1 MSIQHVLIVDDE
13 PDIRELLEITLG
25 RMKLSTCAAGTV
37 AEARRLLDGNS
48 FDLCLTDMRL
58 PDGSGI
64 ELVEHIQQRHP
75 QLPVAMITAYGS
87 MDTAIAALKAG
98 AFDFVSKPV
107 DLQMLRDL
115 INSALALGRPR
126 PAEGAG
132 APASTLHGE
141 APPMQRLRE
150 TIRKL
155 ARSQAPVC
163 ILGESGSGKERVARE
178 IHRLGP
184 RAERPFVP
192 VNCGAVPTELM
203 ESEFFGHVKGAFT
216 GAAADKE
223 GLFQAAQGGTLFLDE
238 VAELPLHMQVKLL
251 RAIQERAVR
260 PVGGNHEIP
269 VDVRILSATHR
280 NLAALVAEGR
290 FRQDLYYRLNVIELR
305 VPPLRERLED
315 LPLLAEHILGRIAG
329 HWGSEGFRLAPD
341 ALAHL
346 GNLQLPRQRPGT
358 GEHPG
363 AGRHPVRGP
372 HHPRRRPAPARSH
385 PRRRPD
391 RGARRRRPGP
401 GRPAGGAR
409 APGDPPGAGPDRRQP
424 HRRRAPARHQL
435 PADALSIEETRH
447 RVGSERQETSGQ
459 RHEGFGAAGALCTP
473 RSGREVS
480 HRGHRGHREKSPRL
494 PHGPIGI
501 GQGPARH

>member
-25 RMKLSTCAAGTV
+25 RMKLSTRSAGTA
-37 AEARRLLDGNS
+37 AEARTLLEQQP

-58 PDGSGI
+58 PDGNGI
-64 ELVEHIQQRHP
+64 ELVEHIQKHHP
-75 QLPVAMITAYGS
+75 QIPVAMITAYGS
-87 MDTAIAALKAG
+87 MDAAIAALKAG

-126 PAEGAG
+126 PAEGTDT
-132 APASTLHGE
+132 PETTLPGD
-141 APPMQRLRE
+141 APPMKRLRE
-150 TIRKL
+150 TVLKL

-216 GAAADKE
+216 GAASNKE

-251 RAIQERAVR
+251 RSIQERAVR
-260 PVGGNHEIP
+260 PVGSNREIP

-280 NLAALVAEGR
+280 DLAALVAKGQ

-315 LPLLAEHILGRIAG
+315 LPMLARDILARIARD
-329 HWGSEGFRLAPD
+329 WDSAGFRLAPE
-341 ALAHL
+341 ALERLRNHPFP
-346 GNLQLPRQRPGT
+346 GNIRELENILERAATLCAGETIHAEDLQLAENPGND
-358 GEHPG
+358 
-363 AGRHPVRGP
+363 
-372 HHPRRRPAPARSH
+372 
-385 PRRRPD
+385 D
-391 RGARRRRPGP
+391 RG
-401 GRPAGGAR
+401 
-409 APGDPPGAGPDRRQP
+409 
-424 HRRRAPARHQL
+424 L
-435 PADALSIEETRH
+435 DAELEER
-447 RVGSERQETSGQ
+447 ERQAIIEALEQTRGN
-459 RHEGFGAAGALCTP
+459 RTAAA
-473 RSGREVS
+473 
-480 HRGHRGHREKSPRL
+480 RL
-494 PHGPIGI
+494 LGI
-501 GQGPARH
+501 SFRQMRYRLKKLGIE